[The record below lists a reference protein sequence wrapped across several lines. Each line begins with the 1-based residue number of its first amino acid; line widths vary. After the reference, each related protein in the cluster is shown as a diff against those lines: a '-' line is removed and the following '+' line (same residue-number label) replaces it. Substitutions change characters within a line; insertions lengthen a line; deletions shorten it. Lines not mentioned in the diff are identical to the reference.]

1 MLSWR
6 LSSIAGFLLLL
17 MLAAGSKAGG
27 LCAVDALGREVC
39 LSERAVRIVSLSPGA
54 TELVYSA
61 GAGDQ
66 LVGAGAWS
74 DYPPEARELPR
85 VGDSKRVDL
94 EAILTLEPDLVIGW
108 TDGNSRVQLD
118 RLAELGIPVFWLA
131 PRTFEDIAATV
142 KALGLLTGHQPLA
155 EQRAGEFLA
164 GIRAI
169 ESQYETARPV
179 RVFYQ
184 VWDQPLM
191 TINGDE
197 LISKAIQLCGGT
209 NVFGDLPR
217 LVPRISVE
225 TLLMVD
231 PEVIVTAGRGDT
243 EQGWLQRWRDYPS
256 LTAVASDNLFQVSPD
271 LLQRATFRMLDGTRE
286 LCDLLEQARARL

>member
-1 MLSWR
+1 MGKNGLT
-6 LSSIAGFLLLL
+6 ITFLLLWL
-17 MLAAGSKAGG
+17 LAPVPATAQA
-27 LCAVDALGREVC
+27 LCADDALAREVC
-39 LSERAVRIVSLSPGA
+39 LAEPASRIVSLSPGA

-74 DYPPEARELPR
+74 DYPPEARDLPR
-85 VGDSKRVDL
+85 VGDSNRVDL
-94 EAILTLEPDLVIGW
+94 EAILALEPDLVIGW
-108 TDGNSRVQLD
+108 TDGNSRAQLD
-118 RLAELGIPVFWLA
+118 RLAELGVPVFWLA
-131 PRTFEDIAATV
+131 PRTFDDIAAAVET
-142 KALGLLTGHQPLA
+142 LGLLTGNRQLA
-155 EQRAGEFLA
+155 QQRAGEFLA
-164 GIRAI
+164 DIRLI
-169 ESQYETARPV
+169 ESQYDAARPV

-191 TINGDE
+191 TVNDDE

-225 TLLMVD
+225 TLLTAD
-231 PEVIVTAGRGDT
+231 PEVIVTAGRGESD
-243 EQGWLQRWRDYPS
+243 QGWLQRWRDYPS
-256 LTAVASDNLFQVSPD
+256 LTAVARDNLFLVSPD

>member
-1 MLSWR
+1 MISRKLTLALIILILPVISR
-6 LSSIAGFLLLL
+6 AELLC
-17 MLAAGSKAGG
+17 SD
-27 LCAVDALGREVC
+27 DALEREVC
-39 LSERAVRIVSLSPGA
+39 LAEPAGRIVSLSPGA

-66 LVGAGAWS
+66 LVGASAWS

-85 VGDSKRVDL
+85 VGDSNRVDL
-94 EAILTLEPDLVIGW
+94 EAILALEPDLVIGW
-108 TDGNSRVQLD
+108 TDGNSRTQLD

-142 KALGLLTGHQPLA
+142 ATLGELTGHDALA
-155 EQRAGEFLA
+155 QQRAREFL
-164 GIRAI
+164 GSMEAI
-169 ESQYETARPV
+169 GSEYRQAEPV

-197 LISKAIQLCGGT
+197 LISKAIELCGGT
-209 NVFGDLPR
+209 NVFAELPR
-217 LVPRISVE
+217 LVPRLSVE
-225 TLLMVD
+225 TLLTKN
-231 PEVIVTAGRGDT
+231 PEVIVTAGRGEAD
-243 EQGWLQRWRDYPS
+243 QGWLQRWRDYPS
-256 LTAVASDNLFQVSPD
+256 LTAVASDNLFLVSPD

>member
-1 MLSWR
+1 MIR
-6 LSSIAGFLLLL
+6 PGPTITFLLLL
-17 MLAAGSKAGG
+17 LLAPAPVTAQG
-27 LCAVDALGREVC
+27 LCAVDAFGREVC
-39 LSERAVRIVSLSPGA
+39 LSEPADRIVSLSPGA

-74 DYPPEARELPR
+74 DYPPEARDLPR
-85 VGDSKRVDL
+85 VGDSNRVDL

-108 TDGNSRVQLD
+108 TDGNSRAQLD
-118 RLAELGIPVFWLA
+118 RLAELGVPVFWLA
-131 PRTFEDIAATV
+131 PRTFDDIAAAVET
-142 KALGLLTGHQPLA
+142 LGLLTGHQALA

-164 GIRAI
+164 DIRAI
-169 ESQYETARPV
+169 ESQYDAARPV

-191 TINGDE
+191 TVNDDE

-225 TLLMVD
+225 TLLTMD
-231 PEVIVTAGRGDT
+231 PEVIVTAGRGDSD
-243 EQGWLQRWRDYPS
+243 QGWLQRWRDYPS
-256 LTAVASDNLFQVSPD
+256 LTAVANDNLFLVSPD

>member
-1 MLSWR
+1 MIR
-6 LSSIAGFLLLL
+6 PGPTITFLLLL
-17 MLAAGSKAGG
+17 LLAAAPVTAQG
-27 LCAVDALGREVC
+27 LCAVDAFGREVC
-39 LSERAVRIVSLSPGA
+39 LSEPADRIVSLSPGA

-74 DYPPEARELPR
+74 DYPPEARDLPR
-85 VGDSKRVDL
+85 VGDSNRVDL

-108 TDGNSRVQLD
+108 TDGNSRAQLD
-118 RLAELGIPVFWLA
+118 RLAELAVPVFWLA
-131 PRTFEDIAATV
+131 PRTFNDIAAAVET
-142 KALGLLTGHQPLA
+142 LGLLTDHQTLA

-164 GIRAI
+164 DIRAI
-169 ESQYETARPV
+169 ESQYDAARPV

-191 TINGDE
+191 TVNDDE

-225 TLLMVD
+225 TLLTAD
-231 PEVIVTAGRGDT
+231 PEVIVTAGRGESD
-243 EQGWLQRWRDYPS
+243 QGWLQRWRDYPS
-256 LTAVASDNLFQVSPD
+256 LTAVASDNLFLVSPD

>member
-1 MLSWR
+1 MTFRKLT
-6 LSSIAGFLLLL
+6 LILALLLL
-17 MLAAGSKAGG
+17 PVSSQAELP
-27 LCAVDALGREVC
+27 CVNDALDREVC
-39 LSERAVRIVSLSPGA
+39 LKNPADRVVSLSPGA

-74 DYPPEARELPR
+74 DYPPEARDLPR
-85 VGDSKRVDL
+85 VGDSNRVDL
-94 EAILTLEPDLVIGW
+94 EAILALEPDLVIGW
-108 TDGNSRVQLD
+108 TDGNSRAQLD
-118 RLAELGIPVFWLA
+118 RLAELGVPVFWLA
-131 PRTFEDIAATV
+131 PRTFDDIAVAVQT
-142 KALGLLTGHQPLA
+142 LGLLTGNQELA
-155 EQRAGEFLA
+155 QQRAGEFLA

-169 ESQYETARPV
+169 ELKYEMASPV

-191 TINGDE
+191 TVNDDE

-225 TLLMVD
+225 TLLTAD
-231 PEVIVTAGRGDT
+231 PEVIVTAGRGESD
-243 EQGWLQRWRDYPS
+243 QGWLQRWRDYPS
-256 LTAVASDNLFQVSPD
+256 LTAVARDNLFLVSPD